1 MSQPYRA
8 PAGKR
13 FLYVSADSPEQ
24 DRSGDSKSSDQK
36 RQRSAGQHSESDFE
50 KKQRG
55 RDLLNKLLSAA
66 GREALREKTP
76 TLQELEQALQSAA
89 GPSTPADL
97 GKSTRS
103 KPLPGDLDDQ
113 DKGSGLPFVSFLMQR
128 GYLKDSPK
136 WLSPRGFVG
145 IGNRILG
152 DVMKALKQGDSGL
165 HETRN
170 YGSGS
175 ILLDTSKK
183 FEPGDDIRLLN
194 VPRSLLNCIQRTI
207 DSGAPLTTPLQMDV
221 EDFEEYETMQDVR
234 VSVVY
239 CIDLSS
245 TMRYSSMYGDMSR
258 IEAAKRALWSLY
270 LLNRKFFPS
279 DSIYIVGFG
288 ALASKI
294 APMDIPYL
302 KTFEPGSD
310 FLHYTNYQAAF
321 RLASRILQKDGS
333 MNKRIVLVTDGH
345 PSACFISDKIE
356 QDKILS
362 QRPYSHFYTPDRQ
375 TLDMVRTSQSMNLDT
390 ASGELVYLCYRYRQ
404 VDQYIGERTIVE
416 AKRCHSLNID
426 IDTIMISEEDSLLGY
441 VNEME
446 KYVKGRSYY
455 INPLDIDKVLLTDY
469 ISNKKQKTIRT
480 RGS

>member
-1 MSQPYRA
+1 MDSHN
-8 PAGKR
+8 
-13 FLYVSADSPEQ
+13 SALGSKKFVYFPLDKEGQEQ
-24 DRSGDSKSSDQK
+24 MEQS
-36 RQRSAGQHSESDFE
+36 
-50 KKQRG
+50 RG
-55 RDLLNKLLSAA
+55 ERELPRDVLDKLLKAL

-76 TLQELEQALQSAA
+76 SLQELEQTLQGIMSQQEQQEQESKQQLDSQP
-89 GPSTPADL
+89 GSTGDI
-97 GKSTRS
+97 GDDSGM
-103 KPLPGDLDDQ
+103 PLVRQLIN
-113 DKGSGLPFVSFLMQR
+113 K
-128 GYLKDSPK
+128 GYLKESPK
-136 WLSPRGFVG
+136 WLSKKGFNM
-145 IGNRILG
+145 IGGKILS
-152 DVMKALKQGDSGL
+152 DVMKALKAGEYGM
-165 HETRN
+165 HETHDI
-170 YGSGS
+170 GSGS
-175 ILLDTSKK
+175 VVLDTSKK
-183 FEPGDDIRLLN
+183 YEPGDDIRLLN
-194 VPRSLLNCIQRTI
+194 VPKSLLNTVQRMSK
-207 DSGAPLTTPLQMDV
+207 DGSELKVPLQINV

-234 VSVVY
+234 VAVVY

-279 DSIYIVGFG
+279 DSVYIVGFG
-288 ALASKI
+288 ALASKV
-294 APMDIPYL
+294 APDDIPYL

-321 RLASRILQKDGS
+321 RLASKMLQKNGAL
-333 MNKRIVLVTDGH
+333 NKRIVLVTDGH
-345 PSACFISDKIE
+345 PSACFIDDKSE

-375 TLDMVRTSQSMNLDT
+375 TLDTVKHENSMSLDI

-416 AKRCHSLNID
+416 AKKVHSLNID

-455 INPLDIDKVLLTDY
+455 INPADIDKVLLTDY
-469 ISNKKQKTIRT
+469 LNNKKQKTIRAH
-480 RGS
+480 SQW

>member
-1 MSQPYRA
+1 MDSHN
-8 PAGKR
+8 
-13 FLYVSADSPEQ
+13 SALGSKKFVYFPLDKEGQEQ
-24 DRSGDSKSSDQK
+24 MEQS
-36 RQRSAGQHSESDFE
+36 
-50 KKQRG
+50 RG
-55 RDLLNKLLSAA
+55 ERELPRDVLDKLLKAL

-76 TLQELEQALQSAA
+76 SLQELEQTLQGIMSQQEQQEQE
-89 GPSTPADL
+89 
-97 GKSTRS
+97 S
-103 KPLPGDLDDQ
+103 KQQLDSQPGSKGDTGDDSGMPLVRQLIN
-113 DKGSGLPFVSFLMQR
+113 K
-128 GYLKDSPK
+128 GYLKESPK
-136 WLSPRGFVG
+136 WLSKKGFNM
-145 IGNRILG
+145 IGGKILS
-152 DVMKALKQGDSGL
+152 DVMKALKAGEYGM
-165 HETRN
+165 HETHDI
-170 YGSGS
+170 GSGS
-175 ILLDTSKK
+175 VVLDTSKK
-183 FEPGDDIRLLN
+183 YEPGDDIRLLN
-194 VPRSLLNCIQRTI
+194 VPKSLLNTVQRMSK
-207 DSGAPLTTPLQMDV
+207 DGSELKVPLQINV

-234 VSVVY
+234 VAVVY

-279 DSIYIVGFG
+279 DSVYIVGFG
-288 ALASKI
+288 ALASKV
-294 APMDIPYL
+294 APDDIPYL

-321 RLASRILQKDGS
+321 RLASKMLQKNGAL
-333 MNKRIVLVTDGH
+333 NKRIVLVTDGH
-345 PSACFISDKIE
+345 PSACFIDDKSE

-375 TLDMVRTSQSMNLDT
+375 TLDTVKHENSMSLDI

-416 AKRCHSLNID
+416 AKKVHSLNID

-455 INPLDIDKVLLTDY
+455 INPADIDKVLLTDY
-469 ISNKKQKTIRT
+469 LNNKKQKTIRAH
-480 RGS
+480 SQW

>member
-1 MSQPYRA
+1 MASHNSAPGSKKFVYFPLDKEGQEQQQQSQGSRELP
-8 PAGKR
+8 
-13 FLYVSADSPEQ
+13 
-24 DRSGDSKSSDQK
+24 
-36 RQRSAGQHSESDFE
+36 
-50 KKQRG
+50 
-55 RDLLNKLLSAA
+55 RDVLDKLLKAL

-76 TLQELEQALQSAA
+76 SLQELEQALQGAVS
-89 GPSTPADL
+89 SDMQEQQSL
-97 GKSTRS
+97 QESSS
-103 KPLPGDLDDQ
+103 KMGNEGDTGDDSGMPLVRQ
-113 DKGSGLPFVSFLMQR
+113 LMNK

-136 WLSPRGFVG
+136 WLSTKGFNT
-145 IGNRILG
+145 IGTKILS
-152 DVMKALKQGDSGL
+152 DVMKALKSGEYGM

-170 YGSGS
+170 IGSGS
-175 ILLDTSKK
+175 LVLDTSKK
-183 FEPGDDIRLLN
+183 YEPGDDIRLLN
-194 VPRSLLNCIQRTI
+194 VPKSLLNTIQRM
-207 DSGAPLTTPLQMDV
+207 SKNGGELKLPLQIDV

-234 VSVVY
+234 VAVVY

-279 DSIYIVGFG
+279 DSVYIVGFG
-288 ALASKI
+288 ALASKVL
-294 APMDIPYL
+294 PSDIPYL

-321 RLASRILQKDGS
+321 RLASRILQKDS
-333 MNKRIVLVTDGH
+333 ALNKRIVLVTDGH
-345 PSACFISDKIE
+345 PSACFIDDKGE
-356 QDKILS
+356 QEKILS

-375 TLDMVRTSQSMNLDT
+375 TLDTVKQENSMSLDI

-416 AKRCHSLNID
+416 AKKVHSQNID

-455 INPLDIDKVLLTDY
+455 INPADIDKVLLTDY
-469 ISNKKQKTIRT
+469 LNNKKQQTLRAH
-480 RGS
+480 